1 MSGAFSR
8 PPGEPGSLM
17 AASHALGQ
25 LDADLSGAGSAT
37 TAAVA
42 TALSLWTGPRRD
54 SFQHAGAGLQAEIA
68 SAAQAAAQVADA
80 VGRWA
85 TALRAAQDDIADLA
99 AQADAAQQ
107 HAEDATGHLSPD
119 STDVDVA
126 RQHADARVGQLVRQA
141 EDVRRDLQRTAGD
154 VAAIIDSAANL
165 AVTGATTLAPDD
177 IRRRVDTAYGVTGLH
192 RSAVTGR

>member
-8 PPGEPGSLM
+8 GRLVSRGSLM

-54 SFQHAGAGLQAEIA
+54 SFEHAGAGLQAEIA

-126 RQHADARVGQLVRQA
+126 RQHADARVGQLIRQA
-141 EDVRRDLQRTAGD
+141 EDVRRDLQRTAGMSRPSST
-154 VAAIIDSAANL
+154 APPTSPCPGPPRSPPTTSGAEWTRR
-165 AVTGATTLAPDD
+165 TG
-177 IRRRVDTAYGVTGLH
+177 
-192 RSAVTGR
+192 